1 MYCKK
6 CGKDIP
12 DDSVFCNHCG
22 TRQTPKRIVV
32 EFDKPFISED
42 SVRNGIFRIGRFL
55 KPILIM
61 LLSICIITGATYYIT
76 YYSFYYLHLPPEAS
90 SSEVELYREKGI
102 ITYES
107 TITIQGVTKS
117 YRSYRYEKP
126 CTILPNCKWDLDE
139 ELFCPPYHTNCFDKD
154 DTDINKSRTVFL
166 VYKSEEFAG
175 KHSVIVLSICLLYYL
190 IRLFVK
196 FRNWLYKK

>member
-6 CGKDIP
+6 CGKEIP

-32 EFDKPFISED
+32 DFDKPFISED

-90 SSEVELYREKGI
+90 SSEVELYREKCN
-102 ITYES
+102 
-107 TITIQGVTKS
+107 
-117 YRSYRYEKP
+117 EK
-126 CTILPNCKWDLDE
+126 
-139 ELFCPPYHTNCFDKD
+139 
-154 DTDINKSRTVFL
+154 R
-166 VYKSEEFAG
+166 
-175 KHSVIVLSICLLYYL
+175 
-190 IRLFVK
+190 
-196 FRNWLYKK
+196 